1 MLVWVIL
8 APLLGALINGLV
20 FASGFWKKVIGGDE
34 HTEKRIVSF
43 LGCGVIFISAILS
56 SILFLRLLVLAPSD
70 REIVQE
76 LYLWIASGDFSVSIE
91 FLFDPLSCVMAL
103 VVTWVSFLIHV
114 YSIGYMHEDRSYS
127 RYFTYLNSFVFFML
141 VLVLGNNFPL
151 LFVGWEGV
159 GLASYLLIGFWYEDY
174 EKAHAGKKAFIVN
187 RIGDFGFI
195 IGIFLIFYVFGS
207 TNFSDVFSKA
217 LDPAFIDAIPGVLIT
232 VIALLLFIGAVGK
245 SAQFPLYVW
254 LPDAMA
260 GPTPVSALI
269 HAATMV
275 TAGAYMMARCSAFY
289 TQSPTAQ
296 MLVVSIAAFTAL
308 LAASMAITQNDI
320 KKVLA
325 YSTISQLGYMFMAVG
340 VGAYAAGL
348 FHLVTHAFFKALL
361 FLGSGSVIHSLA
373 GEQDI
378 RKMGG
383 LRSYIPF
390 TSYTFLIGTLAIAG
404 IPLLSGFYSKDGI
417 LASLIE
423 RGYII
428 HWFIALFTVGLT
440 ALYMIR
446 LYLLTFEGSTRLSE
460 SIRSHIHD
468 SPYTMT
474 IPLLVLALLSIFGGY
489 IGVPDFMA
497 RTVGISHSNI
507 FEDFLLPSVYLIDVS
522 SSVHHFLGHWSA
534 TLLSIIAAVVGTV
547 VAVYLYIINPASQQ
561 MLMRSNLVSAIYRYS
576 YAKWFVD
583 EIYDTIFVKPFNG
596 ISKSAAM
603 FDLNIIDGAVNGISD
618 VVIRTASILRS
629 AQTGMLRFYAAAMA
643 IGALGIIV
651 YIVIAAG

>member
-1 MLVWVIL
+1 MLVWIIL
-8 APLLGALINGLV
+8 APLLGAFVNGVV

-34 HTEKRIVSF
+34 HTENRIVSL
-43 LGCGVIFISAILS
+43 LGCGVILVSAILS
-56 SILFLRLLVLAPSD
+56 SILFLRLMGLTPSD
-70 REIVQE
+70 RAIVQN
-76 LYLWIASGDFSVSIE
+76 LYLWIPSGDFSVSIE

-114 YSIGYMHEDRSYS
+114 YSIGYMHGDRSYS
-127 RYFTYLNSFVFFML
+127 RYFAYLNGFVFFML

-174 EKAHAGKKAFIVN
+174 EKARAGKKAFIVN

-207 TNFSDVFSKA
+207 TDFSEVFGKA
-217 LDPAFIDAIPGVLIT
+217 LDPVFMGVVPGALIT
-232 VIALLLFIGAVGK
+232 TIALLLFVGAVGK

-296 MLVVSIAAFTAL
+296 ILVVSIAAFTAL

-325 YSTISQLGYMFMAVG
+325 YSTISQLGYMFMAIG

-361 FLGSGSVIHSLA
+361 FLGSGSVIHALA
-373 GEQDI
+373 GEQDV

-383 LRSYIPF
+383 LRRYIPL

-423 RGYII
+423 RGYIV

-446 LYLLTFEGSTRLSE
+446 VYLLTFEGSTRVAE
-460 SIRSHIHD
+460 SIRSHIHE
-468 SPYTMT
+468 SPYVMT
-474 IPLLVLALLSIFGGY
+474 IPLVVLAILSIFGGY

-497 RTVGISHSNI
+497 KTVGISHSNI
-507 FEDFLLPSVYLIDVS
+507 FEDFLEPSLYSIGIVS
-522 SSVHHFLGHWSA
+522 SLHHFLGHWSA
-534 TLLSIIAAVVGTV
+534 TLISIIVALIGTV
-547 VAVYLYIINPASQQ
+547 IAMYVYILNPASIPA
-561 MLMRSNLVSAIYRYS
+561 LMRSELVSSLYRLS
-576 YAKWFVD
+576 YAKWHVD
-583 EIYDTIFVKPFNG
+583 EIYDAIFVTPFNR
-596 ISKSAAM
+596 ISGSAAR
-603 FDLNIIDGAVNGISD
+603 FDLNVIDGAVDGISGA
-618 VVIRTASILRS
+618 VIRTASIIKS
-629 AQTGMLRFYAAAMA
+629 AQTGLLRLYAATMA
-643 IGALGIIV
+643 IGALAIII
-651 YIVIAAG
+651 YIVISAG

>member
-1 MLVWVIL
+1 MVVWVIL
-8 APLLGALINGLV
+8 APLLGAVINGVV

-43 LGCGVIFISAILS
+43 FGCGVIFISAILS
-56 SILFLRLLVLAPSD
+56 SILFLRLLGMAPAD
-70 REIVQE
+70 RRIVQE
-76 LYLWIASGDFSVSIE
+76 VYLWIPSGDFSVNIE
-91 FLFDPLSCVMAL
+91 FLFDSLSCVMAL
-103 VVTWVSFLIHV
+103 VVTWVSFLIHI
-114 YSIGYMHEDRSYS
+114 YSIGYMHEDSSYS

-174 EKAHAGKKAFIVN
+174 EKARAGKKAFIVN

-195 IGIFLIFYVFGS
+195 IGIFLVFYVFGS

-217 LDPAFIDAIPGVLIT
+217 VDPVFADGVPGVLIP

-289 TQSPTAQ
+289 TQSHTVQ

-308 LAASMAITQNDI
+308 LSAYMAITQNDI

-325 YSTISQLGYMFMAVG
+325 YSTISQLGYMFMAIG
-340 VGAYAAGL
+340 VGAYAAGI
-348 FHLVTHAFFKALL
+348 FHLMTHAFFKALL
-361 FLGSGSVIHSLA
+361 FLGAGSVIHALA

-383 LRSYIPF
+383 LRRYIPF
-390 TSYTFLIGTLAIAG
+390 TSYTFLIGALAISG

-423 RGYII
+423 RGYIV

-446 LYLLTFEGSTRLSE
+446 LYLLTFEGGVRVPE
-460 SIRSHIHD
+460 SIRSHIHE

-497 RTVGISHSNI
+497 KIVGISHSNI
-507 FEDFLLPSVYLIDVS
+507 IQDFLLPSLYVMDVG
-522 SSVHHFLGHWSA
+522 SSVHHLFGHWTA
-534 TLLSIIAAVVGTV
+534 TLLSIIAAVIGSLL
-547 VAVYLYIINPASQQ
+547 AIYFYMINPASIQR
-561 MLMRSNLVSAIYRYS
+561 LMKSDIVSSIYRFS
-576 YAKWFVD
+576 YAKLYVD
-583 EIYDTIFVKPFNG
+583 ETYDAIFVRPFNT
-596 ISKSAAM
+596 ISKAAAM
-603 FDLNIIDGAVNGISD
+603 FDLNTIDGAVDGIST
-618 VVIRTASILRS
+618 VVIRTASIVRS
-629 AQTGMLRFYAAAMA
+629 AQTGVLRFYAAAMA
-643 IGALGIIV
+643 IGALAIIV
-651 YIVIAAG
+651 YIVISAG

>member
-1 MLVWVIL
+1 VVVWVVL
-8 APLLGALINGLV
+8 APLLGAVINGVV

-34 HTEKRIVSF
+34 RTEKKIVSF
-43 LGCGVIFISAILS
+43 FGCGVIFISAILS
-56 SILFLRLLVLAPSD
+56 SILFLRLLALAPAD
-70 REIVQE
+70 RQIVQE
-76 LYLWIASGDFSVSIE
+76 VYLWIPSGDFSVNIE
-91 FLFDPLSCVMAL
+91 FLFDSLSCVMAL

-141 VLVLGNNFPL
+141 VLVLSDNFPL

-174 EKAHAGKKAFIVN
+174 EKARAGKKAFIVN

-195 IGIFLIFYVFGS
+195 IGIFLVFYVFGS

-217 LDPAFIDAIPGVLIT
+217 VDPVFTDGVPAVLIT

-289 TQSPTAQ
+289 TQSHTAQ

-308 LAASMAITQNDI
+308 ISAYMAITQNDI

-325 YSTISQLGYMFMAVG
+325 YSTISQLGYMFMAIG
-340 VGAYAAGL
+340 VGAYAAGI

-361 FLGSGSVIHSLA
+361 FLGAGSVIHSLA

-383 LRSYIPF
+383 LRRYIPL
-390 TSYTFLIGTLAIAG
+390 TSYTFLIASLAISG
-404 IPLLSGFYSKDGI
+404 IPLLSGFFSKDEV

-423 RGYII
+423 RGYIV

-440 ALYMIR
+440 ALYMFR
-446 LYLLTFEGSTRLSE
+446 LYLLTFEGDVRVSE
-460 SIRSHIHD
+460 SIRSYIHE
-468 SPYTMT
+468 SPYSMT
-474 IPLLVLALLSIFGGY
+474 IPLLVLALLSMFGGY
-489 IGVPDFMA
+489 MGVPDFMA
-497 RTVGISHSNI
+497 KMVGISHSNV
-507 FEDFLLPSVYLIDVS
+507 FQDFLSPSLYSMEVG
-522 SSVHHFLGHWSA
+522 SSVHHLLGHWTA
-534 TLLSIIAAVVGTV
+534 TLLSIIAAVIGTV
-547 VAVYLYIINPASQQ
+547 LAIYLYMINPASVPR
-561 MLMRSNLVSAIYRYS
+561 LMKSDIVSSIYRFS
-576 YAKWFVD
+576 YAKLYVD
-583 EIYDTIFVKPFNG
+583 ETYDAIFVRPYNT
-596 ISKSAAM
+596 ISKAAAV
-603 FDLNIIDGAVNGISD
+603 FDLNIIDGAVNGISG
-618 VVIRTASILRS
+618 VVIRTASIVRS
-629 AQTGMLRFYAAAMA
+629 AQTGVLRFYAAAMA
-643 IGALGIIV
+643 IGALAIIV
-651 YIVIAAG
+651 YIVISAH